1 MDLIKHLT
9 LECSYALGFHKVTL
23 RISGLLAN
31 MFLKIFSVDADL
43 EVKKNFFFLQPM
55 NVLEGASAL
64 VVLKA

>member
-1 MDLIKHLT
+1 MSV
-9 LECSYALGFHKVTL
+9 ECSYTLVFRKVTL

-43 EVKKNFFFLQPM
+43 KAKKKNLLRLT
-55 NVLEGASAL
+55 NVSEGTSVV